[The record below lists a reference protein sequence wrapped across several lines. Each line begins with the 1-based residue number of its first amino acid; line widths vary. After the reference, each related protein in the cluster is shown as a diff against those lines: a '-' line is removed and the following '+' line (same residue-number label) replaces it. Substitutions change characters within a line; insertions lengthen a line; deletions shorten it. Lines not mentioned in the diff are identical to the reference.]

1 MRNLVVILLVIV
13 VLGGA
18 GWLIYNQI
26 IKSNTLTVIQEKTLE
41 QSGQTNMV
49 EMTNMSFA
57 PKTIT
62 IKKGESVTWTNKD
75 LVGHSATADDNSW
88 DTNIISNGESKSI
101 RVDVSGA
108 YTYFCKPHPF
118 MKGTII
124 VE

>member
-1 MRNLVVILLVIV
+1 V
-13 VLGGA
+13 
-18 GWLIYNQI
+18 LIYNQI

-101 RVDVSGA
+101 RFDVSGT